1 MKTKASLQIDA
12 LTVCFTPTDTY
23 IIDSLVM
30 VETGETMTLH
40 GMALTRVNKEKRG
53 DKNFI
58 YIVSYP
64 NQEGEVKHIGTFY
77 FDALVNE
84 PIEYV
89 WFKIDNRTLYDP
101 LCRMYMAALEEVLRL
116 QFHCITSI
124 DIACDTNICLARIV
138 DKAHRQPTCDILVNG
153 EPLDKTKSLAEQS
166 NNIKWYSG
174 FFIRNALTIGTLYVW
189 QSNYERDHTQGA
201 SMRAYNKRH
210 EVTDRLA
217 KGVEDKTY
225 ILSHYSNPPKL
236 YRIEVSLPKRQ
247 VREWQAKHLD
257 KPITAYNIFSE
268 DILKSLFYTYLKAML
283 QFRIDGQVLE
293 WQRALPINTETSL
306 TPY

>member
-12 LTVCFTPTDTY
+12 LTVCFTPIDTA
-23 IIDSLVM
+23 IIDSLVT

-40 GMALTRVNKEKRG
+40 GMAMKRVSKEKRG
-53 DKNFI
+53 DKGFI
-58 YIVSYP
+58 YVVSYP
-64 NQEGEVKHIGTFY
+64 NQEGEVKRIGTLY

-89 WFKIDNRTLYDP
+89 WFKMDNRTLYDP
-101 LCRMYMAALEEVLRL
+101 FCREYMAVLGEVVRL
-116 QFHCITSI
+116 QFHCITNI

-138 DKAHRQPTCDILVNG
+138 DKAHREPTCDILVNG
-153 EPLDKTKSLAEQS
+153 EPLDKSKSLEKQS
-166 NNIKWYSG
+166 SNVKWHSG
-174 FFIRNALTIGTLYVW
+174 FFCRNALTLGTLYVW

-225 ILSHYSNPPKL
+225 ILDHYSNPPKL
-236 YRIEVSLPKRQ
+236 YRVEVSLPKRQ
-247 VREWQAKHLD
+247 VREWQTKHLD
-257 KPITAYNIFSE
+257 KPITAYNIFSQ
-268 DILKSLFYTYLKAML
+268 DILTSLFYTYLTSML
-283 QFRIDGQVLE
+283 QFRVGGEVAA
-293 WQRALPINTETSL
+293 WQRALPISTETSL
-306 TPY
+306 IHY